1 MALLEAPTTPAEPA
15 SPVIAPAELP
25 PHGAGARHLR
35 RGDLTKLALGAVGVV
50 YGDIGT
56 SPLYAV
62 KECFAQPHG
71 VAPTPDNIYGILSL
85 VLWSITVVVSVKYL
99 LFVM

>member
-1 MALLEAPTTPAEPA
+1 MTLLEASPTTLGTPAA
-15 SPVIAPAELP
+15 SVSATADLP
-25 PHGAGARHLR
+25 TDHAGVRHLR

-71 VAPTPDNIYGILSL
+71 VAPTPDNIYGILSRFSGRSRW
-85 VLWSITVVVSVKYL
+85 WSP
-99 LFVM
+99 